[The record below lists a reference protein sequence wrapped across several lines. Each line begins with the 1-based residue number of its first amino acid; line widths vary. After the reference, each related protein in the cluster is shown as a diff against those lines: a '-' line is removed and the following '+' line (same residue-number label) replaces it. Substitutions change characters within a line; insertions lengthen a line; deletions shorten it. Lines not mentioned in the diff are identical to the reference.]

1 MFWLDKWSSFQSI
14 SRHKHLASSATPHWP
29 RQCKCYCMWCHHTNR
44 LDHVFRYATSVVLG
58 SVVHGGIS
66 SSFLHMVCKNR
77 KRSVYSLIYWL
88 LQTLCVFVIVIQIK
102 WKCQWKPYQKKRG
115 KIGEKSFCRYRF
127 YTAFVNDKHQKGRC
141 CNSQISI

>member
-1 MFWLDKWSSFQSI
+1 MFFPIYQSAQAPCVQ
-14 SRHKHLASSATPHWP
+14 RNTPLASAKQVLLYVMSSHPQTGS
-29 RQCKCYCMWCHHTNR
+29 YISIHT
-44 LDHVFRYATSVVLG
+44 TSVVLG

-66 SSFLHMVCKNR
+66 SSFLHMVSKNR